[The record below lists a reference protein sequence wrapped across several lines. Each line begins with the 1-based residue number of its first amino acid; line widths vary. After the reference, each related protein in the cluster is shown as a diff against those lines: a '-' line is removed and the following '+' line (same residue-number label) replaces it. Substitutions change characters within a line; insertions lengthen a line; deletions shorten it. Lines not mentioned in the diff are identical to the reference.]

1 VGERFLDAEEVGSSI
16 LLAPTIFCIENP
28 ERTLETRMAGEMIK
42 VSLEDGS
49 SVEVPLGATPIEV
62 AEASGK
68 GLPEGA
74 LIAEVDGESL
84 ELDRPLV
91 RGGTLKFLGF
101 VEPRGAE
108 AYRHTAAHVMAQA
121 VRRLYPSAKLA
132 IGPAIEDGFYYDFGL
147 EEAFKPEDLV
157 AIEEEMS
164 RLIAEDLRVA
174 RRELPRD
181 EATALFRERGEPYK
195 VELIEGIADDS
206 VTIYEQGEFIDLCRG
221 PHLASTGRLRAFKLL
236 SIAGAY
242 WRGDEKREMLQRIY
256 GTAFDSNDDLDEYLR
271 LREEAEKRDHRRL
284 GPELELF
291 SIRDEIGPGLVVYHP
306 NGAIV
311 RTIIED
317 FLKVEHARRG
327 YQMVISPHVMRREV
341 WKTSGHLDMEY
352 PMYFFEVEGQGY
364 GIKPMNCPAHIYVY
378 KSRTRGHHELPIR
391 YFELGTVYR
400 HERSG
405 VLHGLL
411 RVRGFTQDDAHIF
424 CTMEQGE
431 KEVNDALKFAFE
443 AQRMFGFTTFKIALS
458 TRPDHSVGSDEDWE
472 TATALLK
479 KALDDQG
486 LDYFVDE
493 GEGVFYG
500 PKIDV
505 KLQDAIGRYW
515 QGPTIQFD
523 FNLPK
528 RFEMTYAG
536 ADNREH
542 TPVMIHRTVLGS
554 LERYM
559 GILIEHYAGAFPTW
573 LAPVQVE
580 ILPIADR
587 HLDYARSVARRME
600 DRGIRVKVNEER
612 ETTGNK
618 IRKAWRMKVPYM
630 AILGDNEVE
639 AGNVSVRSLAGR
651 DERGLDL
658 DKFIDELLLEISS
671 RMSLEV

>member
-1 VGERFLDAEEVGSSI
+1 
-16 LLAPTIFCIENP
+16 
-28 ERTLETRMAGEMIK
+28 MADEMLK
-42 VSLEDGS
+42 VVLEDGS
-49 SVEVPLGATPIEV
+49 AVEVQAGMTPLGVLDIAGE
-62 AEASGK
+62 S
-68 GLPEGA
+68 LPEGSV
-74 LIAEVDGESL
+74 IAEVDGESV
-84 ELDRPLV
+84 ELDRPLQT
-91 RGGTLKFLGF
+91 GGNLKFLGF
-101 VEPRGAE
+101 DEPRGAE
-108 AYRHTAAHVMAQA
+108 AYRHTASHVMAQA
-121 VRRLYPSAKLA
+121 VKRLYPDAKLA

-147 EEAFKPEDLV
+147 EDAFKPEDLA

-164 RLIAEDLRVA
+164 RIVAEDLPVRRRVLS
-174 RRELPRD
+174 RE
-181 EATALFRERGEPYK
+181 EAVALFRERGEPYK
-195 VELIEGIADDS
+195 VELIEDIGDEAL
-206 VTIYEQGEFIDLCRG
+206 TLYEEGEFVDLCRG
-221 PHLASTGRLRAFKLL
+221 PHLATTGRVKAFKLL

-242 WRGDEKREMLQRIY
+242 WRGDENREMLQRIY
-256 GTAFDSNDDLDEYLR
+256 GTAFDTSEDLEEYLR

-284 GPELELF
+284 GRELELF
-291 SIRDEIGPGLVVYHP
+291 SIREEIGPGLVVYHP

-311 RTIIED
+311 RTVIED

-327 YQMVISPHVMRREV
+327 YQLVISPHVMRREV

-352 PMYFFEVEGQGY
+352 PMYFFEVDGQGY

-431 KEVNDALKFAFE
+431 KEVNDALEFAFE

-458 TRPDHSVGSDEDWE
+458 TRPDHSVGTDADWD
-472 TATALLK
+472 TATAILK
-479 KALDDQG
+479 KALEDQG

-523 FNLPK
+523 FNLPR

-554 LERYM
+554 LERYL

-580 ILPIADR
+580 VLPIADR
-587 HLDYARSVARRME
+587 HLDYARSVASRMSE
-600 DRGIRVKVNEER
+600 RGIRVKVNEER

-630 AILGDNEVE
+630 AIVGDNEVE

-651 DERGLDL
+651 DERGVDL
-658 DKFIDELLLEISS
+658 AKFMDELQLEISS

>member
-1 VGERFLDAEEVGSSI
+1 
-16 LLAPTIFCIENP
+16 
-28 ERTLETRMAGEMIK
+28 MADEMLK
-42 VSLEDGS
+42 VVLEDGS
-49 SVEVPLGATPIEV
+49 AVEVQAGMTPLGVLDIAGE
-62 AEASGK
+62 S
-68 GLPEGA
+68 LPEGSV
-74 LIAEVDGESL
+74 IAEVDGESV
-84 ELDRPLV
+84 ELDRPLQT
-91 RGGTLKFLGF
+91 GGNLKFLGF
-101 VEPRGAE
+101 DEPRGAE
-108 AYRHTAAHVMAQA
+108 AYRHTASHVMAQA
-121 VRRLYPSAKLA
+121 VKRLYPDAKLA

-147 EEAFKPEDLV
+147 EDAFKPEDLA

-164 RLIAEDLRVA
+164 RIVAEDLPVRRRVLS
-174 RRELPRD
+174 RE
-181 EATALFRERGEPYK
+181 EAVALFRERGEPYK
-195 VELIEGIADDS
+195 VELIEDIGDEAL
-206 VTIYEQGEFIDLCRG
+206 TLYEEGEFVDLCRG
-221 PHLASTGRLRAFKLL
+221 PHLATTGRLKAFKLL

-242 WRGDEKREMLQRIY
+242 WRGDENREMLQRIY
-256 GTAFDSNDDLDEYLR
+256 GTAFETSEDLEEYLR

-291 SIRDEIGPGLVVYHP
+291 SIREEIGPGLVVYHP

-311 RTIIED
+311 RTVIED

-327 YQMVISPHVMRREV
+327 YQLVISPHVMRREV

-352 PMYFFEVEGQGY
+352 PMYFFEVDGQGY

-431 KEVNDALKFAFE
+431 KEVNDALEFAFE

-458 TRPDHSVGSDEDWE
+458 TRPDHSVGTDADWD
-472 TATALLK
+472 TATAILK
-479 KALDDQG
+479 KALEDQG

-523 FNLPK
+523 FNLPR

-554 LERYM
+554 LERYL

-580 ILPIADR
+580 VLPIADR
-587 HLDYARSVARRME
+587 HLDYARSVASRMSE
-600 DRGIRVKVNEER
+600 RGIRVKVNEER

-630 AILGDNEVE
+630 AIVGDNEVE

-651 DERGLDL
+651 DERGVDL
-658 DKFIDELLLEISS
+658 AKFMDELQLEISS

>member
-1 VGERFLDAEEVGSSI
+1 MAEEMI
-16 LLAPTIFCIENP
+16 RL
-28 ERTLETRMAGEMIK
+28 TLD
-42 VSLEDGS
+42 DGS
-49 SVEVPLGATPIEV
+49 NLDVPMLSIPVEVAAKAGYTVPSSAV
-62 AEASGK
+62 
-68 GLPEGA
+68 
-74 LIAEVDGESL
+74 IAELDGESI
-84 ELDRPLV
+84 ELNRPLE
-91 RGGTLKFLGF
+91 RGGLLKFICFG
-101 VEPRGAE
+101 EPRGAE
-108 AYRHTAAHVMAQA
+108 AYRHTASHVMAQA
-121 VRRLYPSAKLA
+121 VKRLHPDAKLA

-147 EEAFKPEDLV
+147 EQALKPEDL
-157 AIEEEMS
+157 AGIEEEMS
-164 RLIAEDLRVA
+164 RIVKENLGIR

-181 EATALFRERGEPYK
+181 EAITLFKERGEPYK
-195 VELIEGIADDS
+195 VELIENLDS
-206 VTIYEQGEFIDLCRG
+206 DTVTIYEQGEYLDLCRG
-221 PHLASTGRLRAFKLL
+221 PHLTSTKKIKAFKLL

-242 WRGDEKREMLQRIY
+242 WRGDENREMLQRIY
-256 GTAFDSNDDLDEYLR
+256 GTAYNSKADLKEHLR

-291 SIRDEIGPGLVVYHP
+291 SIREEIGPGLVVYHP

-311 RTIIED
+311 RTVIED

-327 YQMVISPHVMRREV
+327 YQLVISPHIMRRDV

-458 TRPDHSVGSDEDWE
+458 TRPDHFVGTDSDWDM
-472 TATALLK
+472 ATSILK

-486 LDYFVDE
+486 LDYFIDE

-505 KLQDAIGRYW
+505 KLQDALGRYW

-523 FNLPK
+523 FNLPR
-528 RFEMTYAG
+528 RFEMSYVG
-536 ADNREH
+536 ADNKEH

-580 ILPIADR
+580 VLPIADR
-587 HLDYARSVARRME
+587 HVDYARQVAGKML
-600 DRGIRVKVNEER
+600 DHGIRVKVNEER

-630 AILGDNEVE
+630 AVVGDNEVE
-639 AGNVSVRSLAGR
+639 AGNLSVRSLAGR
-651 DERGLDL
+651 DERGVELDR
-658 DKFIDELLLEISS
+658 FIDELSVEITS
-671 RMSLEV
+671 RMPVEV

>member
-1 VGERFLDAEEVGSSI
+1 
-16 LLAPTIFCIENP
+16 
-28 ERTLETRMAGEMIK
+28 MADEMLK
-42 VSLEDGS
+42 VVLEDGS
-49 SVEVPLGATPIEV
+49 AVEVQAGMTPLGVLDIAGE
-62 AEASGK
+62 S
-68 GLPEGA
+68 LPEGSV
-74 LIAEVDGESL
+74 IAEVDGESV
-84 ELDRPLV
+84 ELDRPLQT
-91 RGGTLKFLGF
+91 GGNLKFLGF
-101 VEPRGAE
+101 DEPRGAE
-108 AYRHTAAHVMAQA
+108 AYRHTASHVMAQA
-121 VRRLYPSAKLA
+121 VKRLYPDAKLA

-147 EEAFKPEDLV
+147 EDAFKPEDLA

-164 RLIAEDLRVA
+164 RIVAEDLPVRRRVLS
-174 RRELPRD
+174 RE
-181 EATALFRERGEPYK
+181 EAVALFRERGEPYK
-195 VELIEGIADDS
+195 VELIEDIGDEAL
-206 VTIYEQGEFIDLCRG
+206 TLYEEGEFVDLCRG
-221 PHLASTGRLRAFKLL
+221 PHLATTGRVKAFKLL

-242 WRGDEKREMLQRIY
+242 WRGDENREMLQRIY
-256 GTAFDSNDDLDEYLR
+256 GTAFDTSEDLEEYLR

-291 SIRDEIGPGLVVYHP
+291 SIREEIGPGLVVYHP

-311 RTIIED
+311 RTVIED

-327 YQMVISPHVMRREV
+327 YQLVISPHVMRREV

-352 PMYFFEVEGQGY
+352 PMYFFEVDGQGY

-431 KEVNDALKFAFE
+431 KEVNDALEFAFE

-458 TRPDHSVGSDEDWE
+458 TRPDHSVGTDADWD
-472 TATALLK
+472 TATAILK
-479 KALDDQG
+479 KALEDQG

-523 FNLPK
+523 FNLPR

-554 LERYM
+554 LERYL

-580 ILPIADR
+580 VLPIADR
-587 HLDYARSVARRME
+587 HLDYARSVASRMSE
-600 DRGIRVKVNEER
+600 RGIRVKVNEER

-630 AILGDNEVE
+630 AIVGDNEVE

-651 DERGLDL
+651 DERGVDL
-658 DKFIDELLLEISS
+658 AKFMDELQLEISS

>member
-1 VGERFLDAEEVGSSI
+1 MAEEMI
-16 LLAPTIFCIENP
+16 RL
-28 ERTLETRMAGEMIK
+28 TLD
-42 VSLEDGS
+42 DGS
-49 SVEVPLGATPIEV
+49 NLDVPMLSIPVEVAAKAGYTIPSSAV
-62 AEASGK
+62 
-68 GLPEGA
+68 
-74 LIAEVDGESL
+74 IAELDGESI
-84 ELDRPLV
+84 ELNRPLE
-91 RGGTLKFLGF
+91 RGGLLKFICFG
-101 VEPRGAE
+101 EPRGAE
-108 AYRHTAAHVMAQA
+108 AYRHTASHVMAQA
-121 VRRLYPSAKLA
+121 VKRLHPDAKLA

-147 EEAFKPEDLV
+147 EQALKPEDL
-157 AIEEEMS
+157 AGIEEEMS
-164 RLIAEDLRVA
+164 RIVKENLGIR

-181 EATALFRERGEPYK
+181 EAITLFKERGEPYK
-195 VELIEGIADDS
+195 VELIENLDS
-206 VTIYEQGEFIDLCRG
+206 DTVTIYEQGEYLDLCRG
-221 PHLASTGRLRAFKLL
+221 PHLTSTKKIKAFKLL

-242 WRGDEKREMLQRIY
+242 WRGDENREMLQRIY
-256 GTAFDSNDDLDEYLR
+256 GTAYNSKADLKEYLR

-291 SIRDEIGPGLVVYHP
+291 SIREEIGPGLVVYHP

-311 RTIIED
+311 RTVIED

-327 YQMVISPHVMRREV
+327 YQLVISPHIMRRDV

-378 KSRTRGHHELPIR
+378 KSRTRGHRELPIR

-458 TRPDHSVGSDEDWE
+458 TRPDHFVGTDSDWDM
-472 TATALLK
+472 ATSILK

-486 LDYFVDE
+486 LDYFIDE

-505 KLQDAIGRYW
+505 KLQDALGRYW

-523 FNLPK
+523 FNLPR
-528 RFEMTYAG
+528 RFEMSYVG
-536 ADNREH
+536 ADNKEH
-542 TPVMIHRTVLGS
+542 SPVMIHRTVLGS

-580 ILPIADR
+580 VLPIADR
-587 HLDYARSVARRME
+587 HVDYARQVADKMLE
-600 DRGIRVKVNEER
+600 GGIRVKVNEER

-630 AILGDNEVE
+630 AVVGDNEVE
-639 AGNVSVRSLAGR
+639 AGNISVRSLAGR
-651 DERGLDL
+651 DERGVALDR
-658 DKFIDELLLEISS
+658 FIDELSLEITS

>member
-1 VGERFLDAEEVGSSI
+1 
-16 LLAPTIFCIENP
+16 
-28 ERTLETRMAGEMIK
+28 MADEMLK
-42 VSLEDGS
+42 VVLEDGS
-49 SVEVPLGATPIEV
+49 AVEVQAGMTPLGVLEIAGE
-62 AEASGK
+62 S
-68 GLPEGA
+68 LPEGSV
-74 LIAEVDGESL
+74 IAEVNGESV
-84 ELDRPLV
+84 ELDRPLQT
-91 RGGTLKFLGF
+91 GGNLKFLGF
-101 VEPRGAE
+101 DEPRGAE
-108 AYRHTAAHVMAQA
+108 AYRHTASHVMAQA
-121 VRRLYPSAKLA
+121 VKRLYPDAKLA

-147 EEAFKPEDLV
+147 EDAFKPEDLA

-164 RLIAEDLRVA
+164 RIVAEDLPVRRRVLS
-174 RRELPRD
+174 RE
-181 EATALFRERGEPYK
+181 EAVALFRERGEPYK
-195 VELIEGIADDS
+195 VELIEDIGDEAL
-206 VTIYEQGEFIDLCRG
+206 TLYEEGEFVDLCRG
-221 PHLASTGRLRAFKLL
+221 PHLATTGRVKAFKLL

-242 WRGDEKREMLQRIY
+242 WRGDENREMLQRIY
-256 GTAFDSNDDLDEYLR
+256 GTAFETSEDLEEYLR

-284 GPELELF
+284 GRELELF
-291 SIRDEIGPGLVVYHP
+291 SIREEIGPGLVVYHP

-311 RTIIED
+311 RTVIED

-327 YQMVISPHVMRREV
+327 YQLVISPHVMRREV

-352 PMYFFEVEGQGY
+352 PMYFFEVDGQGY

-431 KEVNDALKFAFE
+431 KEVNDALEFAFE

-458 TRPDHSVGSDEDWE
+458 TRPDHSVGTDADWD
-472 TATALLK
+472 TATAILK
-479 KALDDQG
+479 KALEDQG

-523 FNLPK
+523 FNLPR

-554 LERYM
+554 LERYL

-580 ILPIADR
+580 VLPIADR
-587 HLDYARSVARRME
+587 HLDYARSVASRMSE
-600 DRGIRVKVNEER
+600 RGIRVKVNEER

-630 AILGDNEVE
+630 AIVGDNEVE

-651 DERGLDL
+651 DERGVDL
-658 DKFIDELLLEISS
+658 AKFMDELQLEISS